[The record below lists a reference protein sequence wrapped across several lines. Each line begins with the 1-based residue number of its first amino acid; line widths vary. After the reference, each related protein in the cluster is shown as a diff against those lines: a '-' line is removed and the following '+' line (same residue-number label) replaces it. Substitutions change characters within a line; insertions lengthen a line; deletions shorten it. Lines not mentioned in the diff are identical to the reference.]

1 MSLHSK
7 LRGVCLGLIIAV
19 ASGAGAAFAQQAG
32 TAQQDDAPTKMQRE
46 GRRGERRGKRDHKMM
61 GMMRVLRELNLT
73 DAQQAQA
80 RAIFER
86 FAESTRPQRE
96 ALQQLGGQ
104 YEQGTP
110 SEETRARAK
119 QLRGEI
125 REAMK
130 LARTEVVAILT
141 PEQRTSL
148 EQMELERKAR
158 HEERRARR
166 RSQQENEQ

>member
-7 LRGVCLGLIIAV
+7 LRGVCLGLIIAL
-19 ASGAGAAFAQQAG
+19 ASGAAFAQQTG
-32 TAQQDDAPTKMQRE
+32 TAQQDDAPAKMQRD
-46 GRRGERRGKRDHKMM
+46 GRRGERWGKRDHKMM

-86 FAESTRPQRE
+86 FAANIRPQRE
-96 ALQQLGGQ
+96 ALEQLHGQ
-104 YEQGTP
+104 DEQGAP

-130 LARTEVVAILT
+130 QARTEVVAILT
-141 PEQRTSL
+141 PEQRTRL
-148 EQMELERKAR
+148 EQMEMERKAR
-158 HEERRARR
+158 HDERRARR